1 MRGDWCS
8 IKASCTSMTETVVQ
22 QPEALPA
29 EEHGAAS
36 APPRFEAPIVP
47 RASISARALVAVIAI
62 MTFLASL
69 TTGIVML
76 VRTAAHDWQSD
87 VAREI
92 TIQIRPTA
100 GRDIET
106 EVAKIVAITRAFP
119 GIAEVRPYSKEEAR
133 RLLEPWLGSGT
144 RFEELPLPRL
154 AVVRLAPGAA
164 PDLNALRKSL
174 AEQVPGASLD
184 DHRGFVQRMRA
195 MSAAV
200 LLCGMA
206 VLGLVF
212 VATVLSVT
220 FATHAA
226 IAANRSVIE
235 VLHLIGAKDKFI
247 AEHFQRHFLRLGLI
261 GGAAGGG
268 LAIALFA
275 CAQLAGGGLAGT
287 AAGEQFA
294 AMFGSFSIGP
304 LGYLG
309 VLMQVAVVAAVTAAA
324 SRRTVNRTIA
334 DIS

>member
-1 MRGDWCS
+1 M
-8 IKASCTSMTETVVQ
+8 SMSEAVVQ
-22 QPEALPA
+22 QAQALA
-29 EEHGAAS
+29 GENQAAAS
-36 APPRFEAPIVP
+36 GLPRFEAPIVP

-69 TTGIVML
+69 TTGMVML
-76 VRTAAHDWQSD
+76 VRAAANEWQSD

-106 EVAKIVAITRAFP
+106 EVAKVVAITRAFP
-119 GIAEVRPYSKEEAR
+119 GVAEVRPYSKEQAT
-133 RLLEPWLGSGT
+133 RLLEPWLGSGM
-144 RFEELPLPRL
+144 RFEELPVPRL
-154 AVVRLAPGAA
+154 AVVRVAAGAA
-164 PDLNALRKSL
+164 PDLDALRKSI

-184 DHRGFVQRMRA
+184 DHRGFVQRMRV
-195 MSAAV
+195 MSATV
-200 LLCGMA
+200 LLCGMV
-206 VLGLVF
+206 VLALVF
-212 VATVLSVT
+212 LATILSVT

-235 VLHLIGAKDKFI
+235 VLHLIGAKDNFI
-247 AEHFQRHFLRLGLI
+247 ADHFQRHFLRLGLI
-261 GGAAGGG
+261 GGATGGG

-275 CAQLAGGGLAGT
+275 CAQLAGGSLAGT
-287 AAGEQFA
+287 AAGEQFT
-294 AMFGSFSIGP
+294 AMFGSFSIGA

-334 DIS
+334 ETS